1 MTKTNDRESSESTTE
16 QIVRSYRLEDQ
27 IGFLLRKANQHHT
40 YLFSQNL
47 NADLTPTQFA
57 VLAKLFERG
66 SVSQNRLGR
75 LTAMDVATIKGVI
88 DRLRERGL
96 ARTRKDRNDK
106 RRLLVELTD
115 EGKDMAFRTIP
126 AATEITKATLQP
138 LKTTEKK
145 LLAELLKKIS

>member
-1 MTKTNDRESSESTTE
+1 MTKITDRTTSESKTD

-27 IGFLLRKANQHHT
+27 IGFLLRKANQQHT
-40 YLFSQNL
+40 SLFSQIL

-57 VLAKLFERG
+57 VLAKLFELG

-96 ARTRKDRNDK
+96 ARTRKDMTDK

-115 EGKDMAFRTIP
+115 SGKDMAMRTIP
-126 AATEITKATLQP
+126 AANEITKATLQR
-138 LKTTEKK
+138 LKSSEKK
-145 LLAELLKKIS
+145 QLADLLRKIS